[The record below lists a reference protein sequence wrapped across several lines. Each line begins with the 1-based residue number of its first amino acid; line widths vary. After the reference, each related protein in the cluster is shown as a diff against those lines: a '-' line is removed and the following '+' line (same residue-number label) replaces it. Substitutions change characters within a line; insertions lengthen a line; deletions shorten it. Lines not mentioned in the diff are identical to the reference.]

1 MFSNVLSIACRSD
14 LVDGREALVFESWPC
29 RLNPFAA
36 LQMALL
42 VTLHWRVDGP
52 ISARA
57 QKVVAAELRLERAA
71 TLRLQTAARI
81 VLVKGRR
88 CATRKAVQVGLVG
101 VDDVVYLFDL
111 LFVVFHAELFSTS
124 YVVNL

>member
-1 MFSNVLSIACRSD
+1 
-14 LVDGREALVFESWPC
+14 VDGREALVFESWPC

-57 QKVVAAELRLERAA
+57 QKVVAAELRPERAA
-71 TLRLQTAARI
+71 TLRLRTAAMI
-81 VLVKGRR
+81 VLVTGRR
-88 CATRKAVQVGLVG
+88 CATRKAVQVRLVG
-101 VDDVVYLFDL
+101 VGEVVHLFDL
-111 LFVVFHAELFSTS
+111 SFIVFGL
-124 YVVNL
+124 